1 MLCLINFALIG
12 IFEVLKLMHKLGVDL
27 DAETYT
33 DYVFKNFPDT
43 ETAHAQLK
51 VSLHVKFVKMTITRL
66 LTLCSVR
73 ALDPSSAPNMNLV

>member
-1 MLCLINFALIG
+1 MLILNFSFFWMLSRINFALIG

-33 DYVFKNFPDT
+33 DYVFKNFADT

-51 VSLHVKFVKMTITRL
+51 VSLHVKFVKMTISRL
-66 LTLCSVR
+66 LILYS
-73 ALDPSSAPNMNLV
+73 LWGL